1 MEDEYIGVIKIFAGN
16 FEPKGWMFCDGRSL
30 PIGQNQGLFALI
42 GNIYGGDSNNFDLP
56 DLRGR
61 VVAGVGQGPDLS
73 DRPLGQFGGNERVEM
88 TVDEMPG
95 HGHPAQT
102 TLGQASVQTGVKGA
116 STVNTPNTNVYPGI
130 VTDANGDPLNIYS
143 NTGTAVNSPI
153 TGDAT
158 TIVNNT
164 GKGEPHQNMQPFI
177 CINYIICV
185 IGLFPQRS

>member
-1 MEDEYIGVIKIFAGN
+1 M
-16 FEPKGWMFCDGRSL
+16 S
-30 PIGQNQGLFALI
+30 
-42 GNIYGGDSNNFDLP
+42 
-56 DLRGR
+56 
-61 VVAGVGQGPDLS
+61 
-73 DRPLGQFGGNERVEM
+73 
-88 TVDEMPG
+88 VDEMPG